1 MLNLLLIRRCSMIKR
16 EFWEKIADVWGSEEE
31 IILPDIIDVGLSDSD
46 LDEEEIEDL
55 DDFIGDLFE

>member
-1 MLNLLLIRRCSMIKR
+1 MIKR

-31 IILPDIIDVGLSDSD
+31 IILPDIIDDELSDSD
-46 LDEEEIEDL
+46 LDEEEIEEL